1 MKLLDRVLGNS
12 NDYNLEYLNELLA
25 RIAPKE
31 KEIIVKQ
38 KKNYGWAIAL
48 GAVAVTAAAGYACYK
63 LFIEKK
69 DKYDDFEDF
78 DDFEDDFD
86 FDDDELEAYLAEK
99 REEAGEKVEGIKDT
113 VKTKAEEVK
122 DAAKTK
128 TEEVKDTVKTKTEEV
143 KDAVKEKAE
152 EVKDKAEAVADKVKE
167 AAQELKK

>member
-48 GAVAVTAAAGYACYK
+48 GAAAVTAVAGYACYK

-69 DKYDDFEDF
+69 DKYDDFYDDFEDF
-78 DDFEDDFD
+78 DDFEDAFD

-99 REEAGEKVEGIKDT
+99 REEAGEKVEEI
-113 VKTKAEEVK
+113 
-122 DAAKTK
+122 
-128 TEEVKDTVKTKTEEV
+128 
-143 KDAVKEKAE
+143 
-152 EVKDKAEAVADKVKE
+152 KDKAEVVADKGKE
-167 AAQELKK
+167 AIQDLKK

>member
-1 MKLLDRVLGNS
+1 MKLLDRVLGNN

-48 GAVAVTAAAGYACYK
+48 GAAAVTAAAGYACYK

-69 DKYDDFEDF
+69 DKYDDFYDDFEDF

-99 REEAGEKVEGIKDT
+99 REEAGEKAEEIKDT
-113 VKTKAEEVK
+113 VKTKA
-122 DAAKTK
+122 
-128 TEEVKDTVKTKTEEV
+128 EEV

-167 AAQELKK
+167 AAQGLKK

>member
-1 MKLLDRVLGNS
+1 MKLLDRVLGNN

-25 RIAPKE
+25 RIAPK
-31 KEIIVKQ
+31 Q

-48 GAVAVTAAAGYACYK
+48 GAAAVTAAAGYACYK

-69 DKYDDFEDF
+69 DKYDDFYDDFEDF

-99 REEAGEKVEGIKDT
+99 REEAGEKAEEIKDT
-113 VKTKAEEVK
+113 VKTKA
-122 DAAKTK
+122 
-128 TEEVKDTVKTKTEEV
+128 EEV

>member
-48 GAVAVTAAAGYACYK
+48 GAAAVTAAAGYACYK

-69 DKYDDFEDF
+69 DKYDDFYDDFEDF

-99 REEAGEKVEGIKDT
+99 REEAGEKAEEIKDT

-122 DAAKTK
+122 DTAKAK
-128 TEEVKDTVKTKTEEV
+128 AEEV

>member
-1 MKLLDRVLGNS
+1 MKLLDRVLGNN

-48 GAVAVTAAAGYACYK
+48 GAAAVTAAAGYACYK

-69 DKYDDFEDF
+69 DKYDDFYDDFEDF

-99 REEAGEKVEGIKDT
+99 REEVGEKAEEIKDT
-113 VKTKAEEVK
+113 VKTKA
-122 DAAKTK
+122 
-128 TEEVKDTVKTKTEEV
+128 EEV